1 MVSPLALRSEGL
13 SHSDDND
20 DAEEDEDGDT

>member
-13 SHSDDND
+13 SHSDNND
-20 DAEEDEDGDT
+20 DVDEDEDGDT

>member
-20 DAEEDEDGDT
+20 DADEDEDGGT